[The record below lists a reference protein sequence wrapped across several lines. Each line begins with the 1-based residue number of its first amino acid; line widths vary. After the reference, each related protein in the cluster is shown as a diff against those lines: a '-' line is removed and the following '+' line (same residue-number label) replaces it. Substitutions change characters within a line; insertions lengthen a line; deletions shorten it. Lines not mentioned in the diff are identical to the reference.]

1 MLSDDLYELIALFLF
16 HALSCWKTSWST
28 YISQLLLFI
37 VVQTLSHVWLFV
49 MPWTITHQAPLC
61 MGFSRQEWSRLP
73 FPISSSR
80 DLPNQ
85 THISCIGRW
94 IFFFFF
100 FNPWAIREVHTFL
113 RPLFKVEYIQITCLL
128 LSIVIMSLSSLSQVS
143 ERISDKPRVFLRCC
157 SLSLGSR
164 PPQPPAIH
172 SHPSSLQIETP
183 AWIAFMLPCKVY
195 LCQYAPMFVY
205 IHDIPYHLVSDLLS
219 WAITEGLHHSVQQW
233 VDVNK
238 LWPLERG
245 DGMDSGQ

>member
-1 MLSDDLYELIALFLF
+1 MLENILKYIHFSVVVVYCCSDTKSCLTLCDAMDYNPPGSSVHGIFQARMEQVAISYFL
-16 HALSCWKTSWST
+16 LQGS
-28 YISQLLLFI
+28 SQSNPHLLHWQ
-37 VVQTLSHVWLFV
+37 V
-49 MPWTITHQAPLC
+49 
-61 MGFSRQEWSRLP
+61 
-73 FPISSSR
+73 
-80 DLPNQ
+80 D
-85 THISCIGRW
+85 
-94 IFFFFF
+94 FFFFF